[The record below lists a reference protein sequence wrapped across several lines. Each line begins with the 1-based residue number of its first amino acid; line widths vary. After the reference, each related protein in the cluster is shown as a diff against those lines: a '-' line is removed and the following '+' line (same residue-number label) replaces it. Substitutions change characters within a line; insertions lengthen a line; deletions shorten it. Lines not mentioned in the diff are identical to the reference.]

1 MPGMFCC
8 ESEPIIGDLVAA
20 VVEWKDGLKLGELAG
35 KPVLLK
41 FTMHDAKLYAFQFA
55 EDGM

>member
-1 MPGMFCC
+1 MFCC